1 MGSLII
7 TWIWNQ
13 VQVVGANCAV
23 TFFCGGEGMWSK
35 SLYKQSFVVN
45 KHHGMRGNASPVLT
59 ATGFV
64 NGKWQFLTPYRI
76 DTSQLTI
83 KSLSQVITSAT
94 PPAVPDLA
102 HIRPRGASGRMAET
116 P

>member
-64 NGKWQFLTPYRI
+64 NGKWQFSTPYRI
-76 DTSQLTI
+76 DTPQLIAKKVVTVEYI
-83 KSLSQVITSAT
+83 GNPYSCAKFGASPST
-94 PPAVPDLA
+94 
-102 HIRPRGASGRMAET
+102 GASGRMGEI
-116 P
+116 